1 MFYLYIIDLG
11 LAAMLLGV
19 AWVIV
24 HIIRDYE

>member
-19 AWVIV
+19 SWVIV